1 MMKEEDKWKITFK
14 NKHGLYEWL
23 VMSFGLTNALSIFM
37 RLINHVLHVFIK
49 RFFVVY
55 FDDILVYS
63 KRLDEH
69 NEHLHF
75 VLNVLRKETLF
86 AHIKKCIF
94 FMENIIFFYYVVSSK
109 PR

>member
-1 MMKEEDKWKITFK
+1 
-14 NKHGLYEWL
+14 
-23 VMSFGLTNALSIFM
+23 MSFGLTNVPSIFM
-37 RLINHVLHVFIK
+37 RLMNHVFHVFIK

-69 NEHLHF
+69 IEHLHF

-86 AHIKKCIF
+86 AHKK
-94 FMENIIFFYYVVSSK
+94 NILFSWKIL
-109 PR
+109 

>member
-1 MMKEEDKWKITFK
+1 
-14 NKHGLYEWL
+14 
-23 VMSFGLTNALSIFM
+23 MSFGLTNVPSIFM
-37 RLINHVLHVFIK
+37 RLMNHVLHVFIK

-69 NEHLHF
+69 IEHLHF

-86 AHIKKCIF
+86 AHKK
-94 FMENIIFFYYVVSSK
+94 NILFSWKIL
-109 PR
+109 